1 MSFAFRTSLLL
12 DRRLL
17 QGIYVE
23 PIMPSPGSQ
32 AANFQSPAT
41 RVSLTLM
48 AAIAPGLIRSPA
60 SEVDEK
66 KKLFDESLCS
76 IRSDIRGP
84 LRGIGVVAA
93 RCPDLVWPVQGDLDP
108 LILLAGAAA

>member
-1 MSFAFRTSLLL
+1 
-12 DRRLL
+12 
-17 QGIYVE
+17 
-23 PIMPSPGSQ
+23 
-32 AANFQSPAT
+32 
-41 RVSLTLM
+41 
-48 AAIAPGLIRSPA
+48 
-60 SEVDEK
+60 VDEK